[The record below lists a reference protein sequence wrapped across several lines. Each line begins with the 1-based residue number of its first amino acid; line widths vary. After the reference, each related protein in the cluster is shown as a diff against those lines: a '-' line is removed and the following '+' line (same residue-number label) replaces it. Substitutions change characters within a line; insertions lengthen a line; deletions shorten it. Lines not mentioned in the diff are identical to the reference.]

1 MEASQSFKNRTME
14 SSIVMD
20 SSTRLRGSV
29 VVERGHQR
37 KTSGSFIHDSI
48 NSSVDFP
55 AYIPWQ
61 TLSTDL
67 SDRLRQGSVRINR
80 SNIVEWATIKEETE
94 RSPLLDQL
102 ARKYEPT
109 SASDDSSGSDYSKP
123 GVTEALRGGSSWRVG
138 AFLLVN
144 AALGAGVLNYPVA
157 YDRLG
162 GLTAATLVQLV
173 IIAMLATTMLI
184 LIYCSDINNDSTYHD
199 VLLSMCGKR
208 AQQLAAASIMCT
220 CFGINVTFLII
231 IGDQYDRMFAT
242 YMGPQFCHT
251 WYLNRNFT
259 ISITAIVCIWTM
271 CYFKRLDFLR
281 YASTLGVF
289 AMLYVVFLNVYEYL
303 ILDTKPGPIKTSPG
317 SMVSLFAALPVVC
330 FAYQTHEI
338 VVPIYACMADR
349 KLKSFSK
356 ATALALF
363 LLFFLYCLSGTFGY
377 LTFGAYVSPDI
388 MQMFDARDP
397 VVAAGIFALIIKMI
411 TTYAPLMFCGRGALD
426 GLYAELSKLSAEDF
440 IGGELRRR
448 IIITSVWNA
457 VVLLLSIVTPNITIA
472 IELLG
477 SLASCNVFVFP
488 GLCMVALAKRMSRLG
503 TNVLFS
509 KALHIYGLLV
519 ILTGAFIFVIV
530 FIQVIN
536 DLLYSEG
543 EALLCK

>member
-1 MEASQSFKNRTME
+1 
-14 SSIVMD
+14 
-20 SSTRLRGSV
+20 
-29 VVERGHQR
+29 
-37 KTSGSFIHDSI
+37 
-48 NSSVDFP
+48 
-55 AYIPWQ
+55 
-61 TLSTDL
+61 
-67 SDRLRQGSVRINR
+67 
-80 SNIVEWATIKEETE
+80 
-94 RSPLLDQL
+94 
-102 ARKYEPT
+102 
-109 SASDDSSGSDYSKP
+109 
-123 GVTEALRGGSSWRVG
+123 
-138 AFLLVN
+138 
-144 AALGAGVLNYPVA
+144 
-157 YDRLG
+157 
-162 GLTAATLVQLV
+162 
-173 IIAMLATTMLI
+173 MLASTMLI

-242 YMGPQFCHT
+242 YVGSQFCHT

-259 ISITAIVCIWTM
+259 ISVTAIVCIWTM

-289 AMLYVVFLNVYEYL
+289 AMLYVVFLNIYEYL
-303 ILDTKPGPIKTSPG
+303 ILETTPGPIKTSPT
-317 SMVSLFAALPVVC
+317 SIVSLFAALPVVC

-356 ATALALF
+356 ATALALV
-363 LLFFLYCLSGTFGY
+363 LLFVLYCLSGTFGY

-426 GLYAELSKLSAEDF
+426 GLYAEITKLSTEDF
-440 IGGELRRR
+440 IGGELKRR
-448 IIITSVWNA
+448 IIITSIWNT
-457 VVLLLSIVTPNITIA
+457 VVLILSIVTPNITIAIELLGIFALIIKMITTYAPLMFCGRGALDGLYAEITKLSTEDFIGGELKRRIIITSIWNTVVLILSIVTPNITIA

-477 SLASCNVFVFP
+477 SLAACNVFVFP
-488 GLCMVALAKRMSRLG
+488 GLCMVALAKRMAHFG
-503 TNVLFS
+503 DHVLFS
-509 KALHIYGLLV
+509 KGLYIYGFLV
-519 ILTGAFIFVIV
+519 IITGAFIFVIV

-543 EALLCK
+543 ETLLCK

>member
-1 MEASQSFKNRTME
+1 MEASQSFKNKTME
-14 SSIVMD
+14 SSILMD
-20 SSTRLRGSV
+20 SSITKRPTDRPTR
-29 VVERGHQR
+29 QR
-37 KTSGSFIHDSI
+37 KLSGSFIHDSI

-61 TLSTDL
+61 TLSSDL

-80 SNIVEWATIKEETE
+80 SNIVEWATIKEENE
-94 RSPLLDQL
+94 RAPLLEHL
-102 ARKYEPT
+102 ARKPT
-109 SASDDSSGSDYSKP
+109 ASTDDSSGSASEYSKH
-123 GVTEALRGGSSWRVG
+123 GATDALSGGSTWRVG

-162 GLTAATLVQLV
+162 GITIATFVQLV

-231 IGDQYDRMFAT
+231 IGDQYDRIFAT
-242 YMGPQFCHT
+242 YVGSQFCHL

-271 CYFKRLDFLR
+271 CYYKRLDFLR

-289 AMLYVVFLNVYEYL
+289 AMLYVVFLNVYEY
-303 ILDTKPGPIKTSPG
+303 IKLDTTPGPIKTSPHNA
-317 SMVSLFAALPVVC
+317 VSLFAALPVVC

-338 VVPIYACMADR
+338 VVPIYACMSER

-356 ATALALF
+356 ATALALLLLF
-363 LLFFLYCLSGTFGY
+363 LLYCFAGTFGY
-377 LTFGAYVSPDI
+377 LTFGAYVSADI
-388 MQMFDARDP
+388 MQLFDARDP
-397 VVAAGIFALIIKMI
+397 VVAAGIIALIIKMI

-426 GLYAELSKLSAEDF
+426 GLYAELTKLSAEDF
-440 IGGELRRR
+440 ILGEFKRR
-448 IIITSVWNA
+448 IVITTIWNV
-457 VVLLLSIVTPNITIA
+457 VVLILSIVTPNITIA

-477 SLASCNVFVFP
+477 SLASCNVFIFP
-488 GLCMVALAKRMSRLG
+488 GLCMVALAKRRAHLG
-503 TNVLFS
+503 NNVLFNKS
-509 KALHIYGLLV
+509 LLIYGVVV

-543 EALLCK
+543 ESLLCN